1 MLVFDTREMK
11 FSIADLPRKSAGK
24 FKRAVEAA
32 GCGRLGLL
40 LLSNHGHS
48 ATVDLYSKAWQGITQ
63 EPEEWQWQHDS
74 PVPIPGF
81 HLTMLA
87 AVAEGYV
94 LLRGIPAKQL
104 KLWTRTGEKK
114 PEAHYF
120 TMDLKTFAS

>member
-1 MLVFDTREMK
+1 
-11 FSIADLPRKSAGK
+11 
-24 FKRAVEAA
+24 
-32 GCGRLGLL
+32 
-40 LLSNHGHS
+40 
-48 ATVDLYSKAWQGITQ
+48 
-63 EPEEWQWQHDS
+63 
-74 PVPIPGF
+74 
-81 HLTMLA
+81 MLA